1 MPLQAALAEFVAA
14 GEYDRHLAR
23 LRRVLLAR
31 RDAVLEALAEHLPAG
46 ARWTTPEGGYQIW
59 VELPEGIDTRD
70 LLADAVGAG
79 VLFAPGSQFNHDG
92 RASRCLRLSFAMADA
107 ALLRRGVAALGRV
120 LEARL
125 GAAARPAAVHV

>member
-1 MPLQAALAEFVAA
+1 
-14 GEYDRHLAR
+14 
-23 LRRVLLAR
+23 
-31 RDAVLEALAEHLPAG
+31 
-46 ARWTTPEGGYQIW
+46 
-59 VELPEGIDTRD
+59 VELPEEIDTRD

-107 ALLRRGVAALGRV
+107 AQLRRGVAALGRV